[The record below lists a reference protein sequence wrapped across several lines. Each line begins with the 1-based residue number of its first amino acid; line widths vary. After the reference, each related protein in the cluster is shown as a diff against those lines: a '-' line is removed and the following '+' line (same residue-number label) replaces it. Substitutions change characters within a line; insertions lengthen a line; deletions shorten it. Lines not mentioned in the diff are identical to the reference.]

1 MSIFDNVF
9 EADSKKTKSGKRS
22 SIQNA
27 AKQTGAKVNDFKEE
41 FSEGLDFF
49 DNQRYQ
55 TNGVSLSKVS
65 DHTIALK
72 YDGLLAKSGAEDV
85 YSVVGYGSNNSWE
98 NVQTIRMNRFGN
110 SFHADVPAMH
120 GMNINVAFKDSAENW
135 DNNSGMN
142 YTFI

>member
-9 EADSKKTKSGKRS
+9 EPEPKKTKSGKHTTN
-22 SIQNA
+22 QNA
-27 AKQTGAKVNDFKEE
+27 AKQASGKAKEFKEE
-41 FSEGLDFF
+41 FSENLDLY
-49 DNQRYQ
+49 DSQPYQ
-55 TNGVSLSKVS
+55 KNGVVLSKVS
-65 DHTIALK
+65 DHTVALK
-72 YDGLLAKSGAEDV
+72 YDGLLANCGADDV
-85 YSVVGYGSNNSWE
+85 YSVIGYGSNTNWE

-110 SFHADVPAMH
+110 SFHADIPAMH

>member
-9 EADSKKTKSGKRS
+9 DADSKKTKSGKRS
-22 SIQNA
+22 SAQNTV
-27 AKQTGAKVNDFKEE
+27 KQAGAKTKEFTEE

-55 TNGVSLSKVS
+55 NNGVSLSKVS
-65 DHTIALK
+65 EHTVALK
-72 YDGLLAKSGAEDV
+72 YDGLLAQSGADDV
-85 YSVVGYGSNNSWE
+85 YSVIGYGSNSNWE

-135 DNNSGMN
+135 DNNNGMN